1 MLQLGIVSGARQMIT
16 VGQGFLP
23 VIVGVTDSSAPPNS
37 VLGAGVIFQSFVLRP
52 EADTVIDSGGEAG
65 SGHGMPVILSSSQAI
80 VISDSN
86 GLASLVPSPNSI
98 LGAVEIDMIATAGTA
113 ATQQFIARSFW
124 PVLTAGAGGG
134 APVLPPTG
142 AAAKRATRRRR
153 CGCSRP
159 RPVAGNSALATH
171 APSSCH
177 FFVHWSTQAFTV
189 WYHNRLFCG
198 LSTQC
203 PSSGK
208 YNIFEGIFSR
218 CSVVKSWK
226 PSDTSRR

>member
-124 PVLTAGAGGG
+124 PVPTARCWRGS
-134 APVLPPTG
+134 TST
-142 AAAKRATRRRR
+142 AAD
-153 CGCSRP
+153 
-159 RPVAGNSALATH
+159 
-171 APSSCH
+171 
-177 FFVHWSTQAFTV
+177 W
-189 WYHNRLFCG
+189 
-198 LSTQC
+198 
-203 PSSGK
+203 
-208 YNIFEGIFSR
+208 
-218 CSVVKSWK
+218 
-226 PSDTSRR
+226 SRREESNATPEVRMFQTAASGGKFCASDLRTLKLSLLRPLVYPGVHRLVPQSAVLRLEHPVSFIRKIQHF